1 MAIVFAEERLKTAE
15 TMMSRRRRGD
25 RTGSAGGL
33 WERQGLAGDV
43 RSGRTLRAGDRAPRF
58 RLVDEAQQPVTLT
71 DELQHGPVVLSFL
84 AGDGAAQAIGR
95 LAQWAGRIAEAGGSL
110 FAVLPDVPASAPD
123 APEMRVLHDA
133 GSRVAGAYGLRP
145 PETGGPAN
153 PPGHPEA
160 GLPATFVIDRQAHI
174 ALSLTHASVTD
185 EVVAETVL
193 TAVAALGRCQTP

>member
-110 FAVLPDVPASAPD
+110 FAVLPDVPA
-123 APEMRVLHDA
+123 
-133 GSRVAGAYGLRP
+133 
-145 PETGGPAN
+145 
-153 PPGHPEA
+153 
-160 GLPATFVIDRQAHI
+160 
-174 ALSLTHASVTD
+174 
-185 EVVAETVL
+185 VAETLPGFEVDTWWGL
-193 TAVAALGRCQTP
+193 VVPAATPKDVVTKLNQAFVAALNNPEVKARFATLMAEPVPTTPEQFGSFMNAERAKYEKVVKASGAKVD